1 MKNLARRAALAA
13 AVPAVTALDAWR
25 CRGRGTAD
33 LASDVTVCVK
43 TFERPAVMARFVRST
58 RRIFSGR
65 IVVADDSRRPFATED
80 PGVTVIGLP
89 FNSGVAVGRNAALA
103 AVDTEFT
110 LVTDDDIVFTRA
122 TGWDQALQYL
132 QEHPEV
138 DAVAASL
145 VELPRWYQV
154 GMGDSPLFHGAA
166 PATIAPGALIGGLPV
181 VAKAPQ
187 VYLARTASL
196 RKVGWDEDLRMVDHR
211 DFFSRASGTLVF
223 VTAPFPAYHSR
234 TPWNRFFTEH
244 RNDVE
249 GDFSLLHRKW
259 SDRAAA
265 GAPVRPRPA
274 PVGSLTSDL

>member
-25 CRGRGTAD
+25 CRGRDTAD

-58 RRIFSGR
+58 RRIFS
-65 IVVADDSRRPFATED
+65 
-80 PGVTVIGLP
+80 
-89 FNSGVAVGRNAALA
+89 
-103 AVDTEFT
+103 
-110 LVTDDDIVFTRA
+110 
-122 TGWDQALQYL
+122 
-132 QEHPEV
+132 
-138 DAVAASL
+138 
-145 VELPRWYQV
+145 
-154 GMGDSPLFHGAA
+154 
-166 PATIAPGALIGGLPV
+166 GLPV

-211 DFFSRASGTLVF
+211 DFFSRSSGTLVF

>member
-25 CRGRGTAD
+25 CRGRDTAD

-122 TGWDQALQYL
+122 TGWDQALEYL
-132 QEHPEV
+132 QEHPRTTPV
-138 DAVAASL
+138 PRGTASS
-145 VELPRWYQV
+145 R
-154 GMGDSPLFHGAA
+154 S
-166 PATIAPGALIGGLPV
+166 IGTTSRETSHCCTTS
-181 VAKAPQ
+181 APQ
-187 VYLARTASL
+187 V
-196 RKVGWDEDLRMVDHR
+196 H
-211 DFFSRASGTLVF
+211 
-223 VTAPFPAYHSR
+223 H
-234 TPWNRFFTEH
+234 
-244 RNDVE
+244 
-249 GDFSLLHRKW
+249 KW
-259 SDRAAA
+259 SERAAA
-265 GAPVRPRPA
+265 GAPVRPQPA
-274 PVGSLTSDL
+274 PVGSLTSDH